1 MKKTTGKKTTTAPPD
16 HRMTRKER
24 GIVEEVAGRIV
35 ANATPRL
42 KVNENKISVDH
53 PDRFVGEMLMMKA
66 LGTANTDFTNG
77 ILRQLANVPAPSD
90 KEPDLNFCMSV
101 ITGIEPRDQ
110 IETMLAS
117 QMAVIHSAVMRA
129 AGYLARA
136 ETLVETESAERTLNK
151 LVRSFT
157 ALVEALKRHRA
168 ADGQIIAVQ
177 NNVSVRERDHAIID
191 NVTTNVPADKS
202 VVSPAAIP
210 DARVLPMVS
219 PKLN

>member
-1 MKKTTGKKTTTAPPD
+1 MKKQPAKPTTAPPD

-24 GIVEEVAGRIV
+24 GIVAEVAGRIV

-42 KVNENKISVDH
+42 KVSENQISVDH
-53 PDRFVGEMLMMKA
+53 PDRLVGDLLLMKA
-66 LGTANTDFTNG
+66 LGTANTDFMNG
-77 ILRQLANVPAPSD
+77 ILRQLANVHAPSE

-101 ITGIEPRDQ
+101 ITGIEPSDQ

-117 QMAVIHSAVMRA
+117 QMAVIHSAAMRA
-129 AGYLARA
+129 ARYLARA

-191 NVTTNVPADKS
+191 NVTN
-202 VVSPAAIP
+202 
-210 DARVLPMVS
+210 ARG
-219 PKLN
+219 